1 MPSMCGSRGVLAVQ
15 AHDTSAAMF
24 ACQVGR
30 QLRPLPLPKTAM
42 CRPSQPA
49 GGCGDVQSAPAASHL
64 GMLLLPSLPRAGAQ
78 PGARGRK
85 ISAWQPTKAPR
96 GGSHTTAT
104 SRSAGIWQGQASS
117 CSGMCRDNQGSGSQS
132 CWKSHLGVG
141 WKWSKLLEIPSWR
154 GSGSQE
160 TELLHGN
167 TRASPS
173 QEKCPDIP
181 KRSWDAKQGHIQG
194 SSALKY

>member
-1 MPSMCGSRGVLAVQ
+1 MCGSRGVLAVQ

-132 CWKSHLGVG
+132 CWKSHLGVAVAARR
-141 WKWSKLLEIPSWR
+141 PSSSTVTPGHPPAR
-154 GSGSQE
+154 KSAQTSLNAPGMQS
-160 TELLHGN
+160 
-167 TRASPS
+167 RATSRDL
-173 QEKCPDIP
+173 Q
-181 KRSWDAKQGHIQG
+181 
-194 SSALKY
+194 L